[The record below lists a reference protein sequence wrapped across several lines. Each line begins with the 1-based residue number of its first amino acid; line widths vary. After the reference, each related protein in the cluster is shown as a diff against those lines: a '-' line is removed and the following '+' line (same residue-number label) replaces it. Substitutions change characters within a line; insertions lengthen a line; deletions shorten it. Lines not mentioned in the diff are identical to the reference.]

1 TNTDGQTSAVPG
13 SAITYTIVVTNAGP
27 SSVTGASVTDT
38 LPATLTG
45 ATYTA
50 TATGGATGYAA
61 SGSGNLSNTVT
72 MPAGSTITYVV
83 KATISSSATG
93 TLSNT
98 ATVGAPAGVTDP
110 NTTNNSATDSDTLSG
125 GTTST
130 DLQITMTDGKT
141 TVVPGSV
148 VTYTIVV
155 TNAGP
160 NAVTGANIVDT
171 LPAAFSNVSFTAT
184 ATGGAS

>member
-61 SGSGNLSNTVT
+61 SG
-72 MPAGSTITYVV
+72 TITYVV